1 MAGFQGAD
9 GWFDIGFDQ
18 GGVGAGGF
26 QGARDDPFRLA
37 APEGGVFVLGRG
49 PVRLIGVPVAHGF
62 VHGAAVEA
70 AGDFAQAVCPVGEE
84 GGAGAEGGV
93 VDIAVE
99 GLVHSV
105 DEFGHGGGSPGLGCG
120 G

>member
-1 MAGFQGAD
+1 
-9 GWFDIGFDQ
+9 
-18 GGVGAGGF
+18 
-26 QGARDDPFRLA
+26 
-37 APEGGVFVLGRG
+37 
-49 PVRLIGVPVAHGF
+49 
-62 VHGAAVEA
+62 
-70 AGDFAQAVCPVGEE
+70 VGEE